1 MSNSLDQKV
10 KKLYAARSKREAELH
25 AIHKDILHCITNQS
39 RRVKVERLV
48 TKCNEAFMTVVDKNE
63 DLIAFA
69 GKTEDPSA
77 LVPSLES
84 YLEAM
89 TTKNDKILTSARNY
103 INSADDKV
111 SEFQELRASI
121 RSRLPSIMTSSKTS
135 SQRKHDYE
143 IAKMK
148 REEIE
153 KQTEAAIRLAKQKKQ
168 MELDELEE
176 NNRKR
181 LAEATLQEF
190 ELLDAVS
197 KGSQSETTASA
208 RSSMR
213 SGKAVQDWINTSLA
227 LNFNNERTSVPDVMI
242 DPPECPS
249 HNNGKTVEDQNTEV
263 SRHSI
268 PKNCRGNYILSN
280 ETLQQLD
287 PYYTPPENFLAAANT
302 QALYQAHLRTQMDQT
317 GQQGMALPSITNQVT
332 AYSHPPSV
340 HAPGASSPP
349 IQQPIPPQT
358 FAPQENQNIAT
369 EFFPNAQL
377 QISQSNGPET
387 SSLPKNNSA
396 PRICSRQQ
404 INCAPREPNATLP
417 PFPTANHPAP
427 AINVPLHPSAPP
439 SPNTQQHISE
449 TAHHNSLPIPD
460 PVFAP
465 NVTAPILH
473 APMINQPP
481 VYNTFQNNNNR
492 VSKVIRSVAPPFL
505 NMPNIPLGQNF
516 VPNMSH
522 WRFPQHRPSI
532 VNQDTTTVNSLL
544 PNVHTH
550 IASSRTYVPPRI
562 YHNSPP
568 LIDMQS
574 PLGAQQ
580 ENLIATTNVVPG
592 LATPVFQPT
601 YPYVGSTPLSWS
613 GPQVSAPAPPIPD
626 NASLIRELA
635 DAITSKRNDPLPEW
649 KLAEFNGDPLKWH
662 EWYGQFKSAIDSQ
675 PLTDDVNLT
684 YLKTLVTGKAKIAI
698 AEFAYCGLMYKDAL
712 RTLERKF
719 GQPQAVVSAHLD
731 KLSSFPP
738 LKKHNSDNIINY
750 SAAISSLVGVFKSLS
765 YDADLKSA
773 SLLNQAVQKLPPNMK
788 ESWTLFTV
796 KKHWVKPTLLDFNDW
811 LKEKAE
817 AHDLMKQSATKA
829 KPEENITS
837 VTKTKT
843 ASKVFASNSQ
853 QRETKKQMPS
863 ASTNTYFRCIV
874 CKGNHRLWECRVFKE
889 KTPTQRAKLVADNKL
904 CFRAYGTSTH
914 SASALNQ
921 ESAEQKGTIVR
932 ITHYCMEQ
940 TGFSQQKVNK
950 SKYHP
955 VFCQHRSK

>member
-1 MSNSLDQKV
+1 MSSSLDQKV
-10 KKLYAARSKREAELH
+10 KKLYAARSKREADLH
-25 AIHKDILHCITNQS
+25 AIHEDILHCINIQS

-48 TKCNEAFMTVVDKNE
+48 TKCNDAFMTVVDKNE

-111 SEFQELRASI
+111 SEFQEPRASI
-121 RSRLPSIMTSSKTS
+121 HSRLPSIMTSSKTS
-135 SQRKHDYE
+135 SQRKHDYV

-153 KQTEAAIRLAKQKKQ
+153 KQNEAAIRLAKQKKQ

-213 SGKAVQDWINTSLA
+213 SEKAVQDWINTSLA
-227 LNFNNERTSVPDVMI
+227 LSFHNEEKTSEPQVMI

-249 HNNGKTVEDQNTEV
+249 HNNGKTVEDQNTEI

-302 QALYQAHLRTQMDQT
+302 QALYQAHLRAQMNQT
-317 GQQGMALPSITNQVT
+317 GQQGTALPSITNQGT
-332 AYSHPPSV
+332 ADSQPPSV

-349 IQQPIPPQT
+349 IQQPIPQQT
-358 FAPQENQNIAT
+358 FAPQENQNITT
-369 EFFPNAQL
+369 EVFPNAQL
-377 QISQSNGPET
+377 QISQSRGPET
-387 SSLPKNNSA
+387 SSLPENNSA
-396 PRICSRQQ
+396 QRICPRQQ
-404 INCAPREPNATLP
+404 INFVLRAPNATLP
-417 PFPTANHPAP
+417 PFPTTNHPAP
-427 AINVPLHPSAPP
+427 AINFPLHPSAPP
-439 SPNTQQHISE
+439 SPNTQQHNTE
-449 TAHHNSLPIPD
+449 PAHPNDLPIPN
-460 PVFAP
+460 PVFAL
-465 NVTAPILH
+465 NLTAPIPQATLD
-473 APMINQPP
+473 NQPL
-481 VYNTFQNNNNR
+481 VKTFQNNNNR
-492 VSKVIRSVAPPFL
+492 VHKVIRSVGPPVP

-516 VPNMSH
+516 MPNMSH
-522 WRFPQHRPSI
+522 WRFPQHRSSI
-532 VNQDTTTVNSLL
+532 FNQDTTTVNSLP
-544 PNVHTH
+544 PNVFAH
-550 IASSRTYVPPRI
+550 IAPSSTYVPPRI

-592 LATPVFQPT
+592 LATLVFQPK
-601 YPYVGSTPLSWS
+601 YPYVGPTPLSWS
-613 GPQVSAPAPPIPD
+613 GPQVSAPAPPIQD

-675 PLTDDVNLT
+675 PLTDDVKLT

-738 LKKHNSDNIINY
+738 LKMHNSDNIINY

-773 SLLNQAVQKLPPNMK
+773 SPLNQAVQKLPPNMK
-788 ESWTLFTV
+788 ESW
-796 KKHWVKPTLLDFNDW
+796 
-811 LKEKAE
+811 
-817 AHDLMKQSATKA
+817 
-829 KPEENITS
+829 
-837 VTKTKT
+837 
-843 ASKVFASNSQ
+843 
-853 QRETKKQMPS
+853 
-863 ASTNTYFRCIV
+863 
-874 CKGNHRLWECRVFKE
+874 
-889 KTPTQRAKLVADNKL
+889 
-904 CFRAYGTSTH
+904 
-914 SASALNQ
+914 
-921 ESAEQKGTIVR
+921 
-932 ITHYCMEQ
+932 
-940 TGFSQQKVNK
+940 
-950 SKYHP
+950 
-955 VFCQHRSK
+955 